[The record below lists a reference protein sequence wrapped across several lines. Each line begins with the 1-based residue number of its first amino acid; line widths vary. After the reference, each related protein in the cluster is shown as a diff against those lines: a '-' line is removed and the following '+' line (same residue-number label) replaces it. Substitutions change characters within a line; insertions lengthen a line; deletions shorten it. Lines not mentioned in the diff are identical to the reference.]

1 MSSFNLANDPW
12 IPCLEADGTVR
23 ERSLRSCLAD
33 ARELVGLA
41 VPSPIASFALHRLLL
56 AVVHAA
62 LRGPR
67 SLAEAADLLESSAF
81 DDRVGDYLDEWQA
94 RFDLFGEDRPF
105 MQPGEKSAPFTKTV
119 AALVHEWTSGN
130 NATLTDHHIDDDPP
144 ALRPGEAALA
154 LVTTQA
160 FAVQGGAPPRGEKY
174 YLRSAAITQRIACL
188 LTGRRL
194 RETLV
199 ANLVRYEPGGE
210 SPMPSSEH
218 DAPCWE
224 RETEQEPTNNGTVP
238 TGWLDYLTWQP
249 RAVRLRC
256 DDDDLIRM
264 CVMRQHLSLATPP
277 PRDPHTP
284 YRIDPKHG
292 RVSLRVRSG
301 RALWRDAHAI
311 VLGLLPERDVNPEGV
326 LAWGMELRALGT
338 GVDGLSACG
347 LDISQGKIVHWLS
360 ARLPSVP
367 AIAED
372 VDRRDVLVRAIEY
385 ADRSAAVA
393 LRRAVAAAYKAFG
406 AQTPSRI
413 APEDP
418 FWAAL
423 ETRFAQFLIGLGDL
437 DKEPELAL
445 ERWQTNVYASAESAL
460 RQALAATP
468 PSGRGHQ
475 ASAAALRAFRR
486 SLPRPARRTSAEEA
500 S

>member
-1 MSSFNLANDPW
+1 VSGFNLANDPW
-12 IPCLEADGTVR
+12 IPCLEADGTIR

-33 ARELVGLA
+33 APELVGLA

-56 AVVHAA
+56 AVAHAA
-62 LRGPR
+62 IRGPA
-67 SLAEAADLLESSAF
+67 SLSEAAELLAGAGF
-81 DDRVGDYLDEWQA
+81 DGRIDDYLDDWQG
-94 RFDLFGEDRPF
+94 RFELFDADRPF
-105 MQPGEKSAPFTKTV
+105 MQLAGMDGIERTV
-119 AALVHEWTSGN
+119 AVLVHEWASGN
-130 NATLTDHHIDDDPP
+130 NTTLADHHLDAYPP
-144 ALRPGEAALA
+144 SLTAAEAARA

-160 FAVQGGAPPRGEKY
+160 FAVGGGVSKPFNFV
-174 YLRSAAITQRIACL
+174 AAAVTTRVACL
-188 LTGRRL
+188 LSGPRL
-194 RETLV
+194 LDTLV

-210 SPMPSSEH
+210 SPMPSLPT
-218 DAPCWE
+218 DAPGWE
-224 RETEQEPTNNGTVP
+224 RDGKPTPHKGGTVP
-238 TGWLDYLTWQP
+238 AGWLDYLTWEP
-249 RAVRLRC
+249 RAIRLMP
-256 DDDDLIRM
+256 DDAGQVQT
-264 CVMRQHLSLATPP
+264 CVMRQHLSLPEP
-277 PRDPHTP
+277 LPRDPHTP

-292 RVSLRVRSG
+292 RVALRVRSG

-311 VLGLLPERDVNPEGV
+311 VLGLLPDRDVNPEGV
-326 LAWGMELRALGT
+326 LAWGMELRDLGA
-338 GVDGLSACG
+338 GIDGLSACG
-347 LDISQGKIVHWLS
+347 LDIRQAKVAHWLS

-385 ADRSAAVA
+385 ADRSAAEA
-393 LRRAVAAAYKAFG
+393 LRRAVAAAYKAYG